1 MQSVNILIQ
10 ALQQYEGTYVT
21 VSHDRHFVSNT
32 ATKIWFIEE
41 QEIKQ
46 YPGTYGE
53 YLVWQA
59 KREAAGLVP
68 KEEDKSND
76 KSAPV
81 VVKAEP
87 KIVKKKVS
95 DYELKQLEKTIEQ
108 LETKVM
114 ELEDEKK
121 QIEKQLADTTIYEDQ
136 DRLAKLTESYEK
148 VKADL
153 AKNSNAWE
161 EKVEELEEMG

>member
-46 YPGTYGE
+46 YPGTYDE

-59 KREAAGLVP
+59 KREADGLVP
-68 KEEDKSND
+68 IEEDNSNN
-76 KSAPV
+76 KSAP
-81 VVKAEP
+81 KTAKPEP
-87 KIVKKKVS
+87 KKEKKQAT
-95 DYELKQLEKTIEQ
+95 DYELKQLEKAIEE

-114 ELEDEKK
+114 ELEDAKK
-121 QIEKQLADTTIYEDQ
+121 TIEKQLADTTIYEDT
-136 DRLAKLTESYEK
+136 DKLTKLTAEYEN
-148 VKADL
+148 VKTDL
-153 AKNSNAWE
+153 TKNSNAWE
-161 EKVEELEEMG
+161 GKVEELEEMT